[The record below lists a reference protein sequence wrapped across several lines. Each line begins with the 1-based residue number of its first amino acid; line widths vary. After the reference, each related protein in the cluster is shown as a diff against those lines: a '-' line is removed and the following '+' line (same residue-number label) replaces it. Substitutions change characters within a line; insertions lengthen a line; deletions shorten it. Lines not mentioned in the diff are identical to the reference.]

1 MDNGDTM
8 NDATKTLGVADIQ
21 RIMACI
27 PHRYPFL
34 LVDRV
39 VEIDGE
45 NSGIGIKNVT
55 MNEPQFTG
63 HFPGRPVF
71 PGVLMIEAMA
81 QTAGV
86 LVVNARGSDDPAVT
100 SVLFT
105 TIDKAK
111 FRKPV
116 IPGDTLRF
124 HLTKVTRKRNLY
136 FYRGEA
142 RVDGVLVAEADL
154 SAMVV

>member
-1 MDNGDTM
+1 MTE
-8 NDATKTLGVADIQ
+8 ATATLGVADIQ
-21 RIMACI
+21 KIMACI

-39 VEIDGE
+39 VEINGDE
-45 NSGIGIKNVT
+45 SGIGIKNVT
-55 MNEPQFTG
+55 INEPQFTG
-63 HFPGRPVF
+63 HFPDRPVF

-86 LVVNARGSDDPAVT
+86 LVVNARGSEDTAVR

-116 IPGDTLRF
+116 GPGDTLRF
-124 HLTKVTRKRNLY
+124 HLTKVARKRNIY

-142 RVDGVLVAEADL
+142 RVEGVLVAEADL

>member
-1 MDNGDTM
+1 MTEVT
-8 NDATKTLGVADIQ
+8 ATLGVADIQ

-39 VEIDGE
+39 VDINGDE
-45 NSGIGIKNVT
+45 SGIGIKNVT
-55 MNEPQFTG
+55 INEPQFTG
-63 HFPGRPVF
+63 HFPDRPVF

-86 LVVNARGSDDPAVT
+86 LVVNSRGSDEVVR

-105 TIDKAK
+105 TIDNAK

-116 IPGDTLRF
+116 GPGDTLRF
-124 HLTKVTRKRNLY
+124 HLTKTARKRNIW

-142 RVDGVLVAEADL
+142 RVEGTLVAEADL
-154 SAMVV
+154 SAMVL